1 MSIPTVSDIMSDSA
15 ALLGDPAVERFTSSV
30 LTPFFG
36 MAYRE
41 MFDIMIRWR
50 LPMVEKE
57 MYARLL
63 PYTTQLIPNSSAS
76 AIYDLGEPSR
86 VSERGGLN
94 SYLIVGHLPGGLT
107 PGTQPTALATND
119 EVTASG
125 FTYPPEANGKWI
137 ITVSGLSPNQVVALN
152 GAPVFGGGA
161 FVGPLA
167 YLNKSS
173 EKFQEMIPVGDLPQ
187 LPPGDSLRWW
197 KWENDTFYFNGAT
210 GVRELKIEYTASG
223 TPPASGSVLVD
234 NSRNFLAARTASLAA
249 MMNDMPT
256 RGEQLVQLALGSSG
270 EADGTGGYLRD
281 LVNPMLKEKQKRP
294 KSPQPFRPNR

>member
-1 MSIPTVSDIMSDSA
+1 MPIPTVSDIISDSA

-137 ITVSGLSPNQVVALN
+137 ITVSGCN
-152 GAPVFGGGA
+152 
-161 FVGPLA
+161 
-167 YLNKSS
+167 
-173 EKFQEMIPVGDLPQ
+173 
-187 LPPGDSLRWW
+187 
-197 KWENDTFYFNGAT
+197 
-210 GVRELKIEYTASG
+210 
-223 TPPASGSVLVD
+223 
-234 NSRNFLAARTASLAA
+234 RTAVVPIVPMRGQILDRNGVVLATNYSA
-249 MMNDMPT
+249 YTLEITPSRTLD
-256 RGEQLVQLALGSSG
+256 L
-270 EADGTGGYLRD
+270 EATI
-281 LVNPMLKEKQKRP
+281 
-294 KSPQPFRPNR
+294 